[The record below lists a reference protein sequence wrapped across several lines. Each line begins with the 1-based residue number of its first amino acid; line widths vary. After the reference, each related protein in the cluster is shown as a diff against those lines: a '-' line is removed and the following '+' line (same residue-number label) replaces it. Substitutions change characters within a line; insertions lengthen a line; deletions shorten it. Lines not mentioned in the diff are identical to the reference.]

1 MKKKSM
7 ENIAGVTINK
17 MKSVRNVNVTQNE
30 SQLNGKNMIN
40 DFLIQ

>member
-1 MKKKSM
+1 MK
-7 ENIAGVTINK
+7 NIAGVAINK

-40 DFLIQ
+40 DF